1 MILRRDIPP
10 TMAIAE
16 IRAGRWERVRPGAYL
31 VAEPAPAAGAAR
43 AAAPASGAAGAA
55 RAAAPASG
63 AARAQGPKRP
73 AGPAPSAAADSWAEV
88 HRRALARIAAVDAQ
102 LTVRHVVSHESAA
115 LLWGLPLIGDGAVVH
130 VIQSVAPHRGRGDVR
145 RHRQHLGEDEVV
157 ELDGRRVTSL
167 ARTIAD
173 CACSLPARDGLV
185 LADSALRLGLDRER
199 CDEMLRRRVGQRG
212 VRRAIEVLS
221 LADDG
226 AESPG
231 ESRLRHVLLR
241 AGLPAPQTQVL
252 VETDDGPAWGDLG
265 WPEWRV
271 LAEYDG
277 VAKYTAESTAA
288 AAVLR
293 ERRREV
299 AIERQGWRVLRA
311 SAADLRRPGP
321 LVAAL
326 LRSAPPAARVRLR
339 PRPWLT

>member
-1 MILRRDIPP
+1 
-10 TMAIAE
+10 MAVAE
-16 IRAGRWERVRPGAYL
+16 IRAGRWERLRPGAYL
-31 VAEPAPAAGAAR
+31 AVV
-43 AAAPASGAAGAA
+43 
-55 RAAAPASG
+55 
-63 AARAQGPKRP
+63 
-73 AGPAPSAAADSWAEV
+73 PSADRWADV

-102 LTVRHVVSHESAA
+102 LGVRHALSHDSAA
-115 LLWGLPLIGDGAVVH
+115 LLWGLPLIGDGSIVH
-130 VIQSVAPHRGRGDVR
+130 IIQAVAPHRGPGDVR
-145 RHRQHLGEDEVV
+145 RHRQHLRDDDVV

-167 ARTIAD
+167 SRTIAD
-173 CACSLPARDGLV
+173 CASSLRAQDGLV
-185 LADSALRLGLDRER
+185 LADAALRLGLDREE
-199 CDEMLRRRVGQRG
+199 CGEMLRSRSGQRG
-212 VRRAIEVLS
+212 VRRATEVLS

-231 ESRLRHVLLR
+231 ESRLRHMVLR

-252 VETDDGPAWGDLG
+252 VETQDGPVWGDVG

-277 VAKYTAESTAA
+277 VAKYTATSTAA

-311 SAADLRRPGP
+311 TAADLHRPDP

-326 LRSAPPAARVRLR
+326 IRWAPPGTRDHVR